1 MPKVDEYHMK
11 LEKAVIKA
19 ISIMEDVAN
28 ETQDVESFKKLTVGF
43 NKIKD
48 LLGIGE
54 KSDEK

>member
-1 MPKVDEYHMK
+1 MK

-28 ETQDVESFKKLTVGF
+28 DTKDVNSFKQLTVGF

-54 KSDEK
+54 TSDEK

>member
-1 MPKVDEYHMK
+1 MKVDEYHMK

-28 ETQDVESFKKLTVGF
+28 KTQDVESFKQLTIGY

-48 LLGIGE
+48 TLGIGE
-54 KSDEK
+54 KSND